1 MPQVSI
7 YKTPSYDPKGMEDA
21 VRAHFSLLNLDRLI
35 RPEQKIVIKPN
46 LVMKRDPQDA
56 ATTHPALVE
65 AVIRQLQK
73 LGARNITIAE
83 SGGGPYAEPLLRGLY
98 ETCGMAEAAR
108 RTGVKLNFDTGSR
121 PVAGEG
127 QVTRRFTVINPV
139 ADADL
144 IINICKLKTHCMTY
158 LSGAVKN
165 LFGCVP
171 GLMKPELHMRYPEK
185 EDFCRMLLD
194 LSAALPPVLSFVD
207 AVEAMEGDGPTGGRK
222 KTVGLTL
229 CSADRY
235 ALDLVNAVI
244 LGVDP
249 VQVVTVHQSIERG
262 LCPDSL
268 EKIELLGHRDALTQ
282 AGPFLPPR
290 SKQTDFS
297 SQFPPFLRP
306 LVKKAA
312 RKLGPRPAIRKK
324 DCIGCG
330 KCAESCPAHTI
341 QITGRRKALIHYQS
355 CIRCFCCHEMCPKQA
370 IDIRRLGIFNL

>member
-1 MPQVSI
+1 MPQVSVCQ
-7 YKTPSYDPKGMEDA
+7 TESYDPARMQAA
-21 VRAHFSLLNLDRLI
+21 VRSHFEALDLSRQI
-35 RPEQKIVIKPN
+35 RPDLKIVIKPN
-46 LVMKRDPQDA
+46 LVMKRAPEDA

-65 AVIRQLQK
+65 AVIRQLQQ
-73 LGARNITIAE
+73 LGAQDITIAE
-83 SGGGPYAEPLLRGLY
+83 SSGGPYAEPLLKSLY

-108 RTGVKLNFDTGSR
+108 RTGAKLNLGTGSR
-121 PVAGEG
+121 EIGGNG
-127 QVTRRFTVINPV
+127 QVTRRFTVIDPI

-144 IINICKLKTHCMTY
+144 ILNLCKLKTHCMTV

-165 LFGCVP
+165 LFGCIP

-194 LSAALPPVLSFVD
+194 LSAALPPVISFVD

-222 KTVGLTL
+222 KHVGLTL

-235 ALDLVNAVI
+235 ALDLVNAAV
-244 LGVDP
+244 LGIDP
-249 VQVVTVHQSIERG
+249 ASIPTVRQSIARG
-262 LCPDSL
+262 LCPASL
-268 EKIELLGHRDALTQ
+268 AQVQLLGDRDALTQ

-297 SQFPPFLRP
+297 SQFPAPLRP
-306 LVKKAA
+306 AVKKVT
-312 RKLGPRPAIRKK
+312 RWLQPRPSIRRK

-341 QITGRRKALIHYQS
+341 QILERKAVIAYPN

-370 IDIRRLGIFNL
+370 VDIRRLGIFDL

>member
-1 MPQVSI
+1 MPQVSVCQ
-7 YKTPSYDPKGMEDA
+7 TESYDPARMQAA
-21 VRAHFSLLNLDRLI
+21 VRAHFEALDLSRQI
-35 RPEQKIVIKPN
+35 RPDLKIVIKPN
-46 LVMKRDPQDA
+46 LVMKRAPEDA

-65 AVIRQLQK
+65 AVIRQLQQ
-73 LGARNITIAE
+73 LGAQDITIAE
-83 SGGGPYAEPLLRGLY
+83 SSGGPYAEPLLKSLY

-108 RTGVKLNFDTGSR
+108 RTGAKLNLGTGSR
-121 PVAGEG
+121 EIGRNG
-127 QVTRRFTVINPV
+127 QVTRRFTVIDPI

-144 IINICKLKTHCMTY
+144 ILNLCKLKTHCMTV

-165 LFGCVP
+165 LFGCIP

-194 LSAALPPVLSFVD
+194 LSAALPPVISFVD

-222 KTVGLTL
+222 KHVGLTL

-235 ALDLVNAVI
+235 ALDLVNAAV
-244 LGVDP
+244 LGIDP
-249 VQVVTVHQSIERG
+249 ASIPTVRQSIERG
-262 LCPDSL
+262 LCPASL
-268 EKIELLGHRDALTQ
+268 AQVQLLGDRDALTQ

-297 SQFPPFLRP
+297 SQFPAPLRP
-306 LVKKAA
+306 AVKKVT
-312 RKLGPRPAIRKK
+312 RWLQPRPSIRRK

-341 QITGRRKALIHYQS
+341 RILERKAVIAYPN

-370 IDIRRLGIFNL
+370 VDIRRLGIFDL

>member
-1 MPQVSI
+1 MPQVSV
-7 YKTPSYDPKGMEDA
+7 YKTPSYDPQQVQAA
-21 VRAHFSLLNLDRLI
+21 VCAHFQALELCHLI

-46 LVMKRDPQDA
+46 LIMKRNPQDA

-65 AVIRQLQK
+65 AVIRQLQQ
-73 LGARNITIAE
+73 LGAQDITIAE
-83 SGGGPYAEPLLRGLY
+83 SGGGLYTEPLLRGLY
-98 ETCGMAEAAR
+98 QTCGMAEVAR

-121 PVAGEG
+121 QIDGDG
-127 QVTRRFTVINPV
+127 QITRHFTVINPV

-144 IINICKLKTHCMTY
+144 IVNICKLKTHCMTY

-194 LSAALPPVLSFVD
+194 LSAALPRVISFID

-222 KTVGLTL
+222 KQVGLTL

-235 ALDLVNAVI
+235 ALDLAATAV
-244 LGVDP
+244 LGVKP
-249 VQVVTVHQSIERG
+249 AQVVTVRQSIERG

-268 EKIELLGHRDALTQ
+268 EKVELLGHPDALTQ

-297 SQFPPFLRP
+297 SQFPPALRP
-306 LVKKAA
+306 LVQRAV
-312 RKLGPRPAIRKK
+312 RRMGPRPAIRRK

-330 KCAESCPAHTI
+330 RCAESCPAHTI
-341 QITGRRKALIHYQS
+341 QVIEHKAVIHYQD

-370 IDIRRLGIFNL
+370 VNIRRLGIFNL

>member
-1 MPQVSI
+1 MPQVSVCQ
-7 YKTPSYDPKGMEDA
+7 TESYDPARMQAA
-21 VRAHFSLLNLDRLI
+21 VRAHFEALDLARQI
-35 RPEQKIVIKPN
+35 RPDLKIVIKPN
-46 LVMKRDPQDA
+46 LVMKRAPEDA

-65 AVIRQLQK
+65 AVIRQLQE
-73 LGARNITIAE
+73 LGAQDITIAE
-83 SGGGPYAEPLLRGLY
+83 SSGGPYAEPLLKSLY

-108 RTGVKLNFDTGSR
+108 RTGAKLNLGTGSR
-121 PVAGEG
+121 EIGGNG
-127 QVTRRFTVINPV
+127 QVTRRFTVIDPI

-144 IINICKLKTHCMTY
+144 ILNLCKLKTHCMTV

-165 LFGCVP
+165 LFGCIP

-194 LSAALPPVLSFVD
+194 LSAALPPVISFVD

-222 KTVGLTL
+222 KHVGLTL

-235 ALDLVNAVI
+235 ALDLVNAAV
-244 LGVDP
+244 LGIDP
-249 VQVVTVHQSIERG
+249 ASIPTVRQSIARG
-262 LCPDSL
+262 LCPASL
-268 EKIELLGHRDALTQ
+268 AQVQLLGDRDALTQ

-297 SQFPPFLRP
+297 SQFPAPLRP
-306 LVKKAA
+306 AVKKVT
-312 RKLGPRPAIRKK
+312 RWLQPRPSIRRK
-324 DCIGCG
+324 DCIGCS

-341 QITGRRKALIHYQS
+341 QILERKAVIAYPN

-370 IDIRRLGIFNL
+370 VDIRRLGIFDL

>member
-1 MPQVSI
+1 MPQVSVCQ
-7 YKTPSYDPKGMEDA
+7 TESYDPARMQAA
-21 VRAHFSLLNLDRLI
+21 VRAHFEALDLSRQI
-35 RPEQKIVIKPN
+35 RPDLKIVIKPN
-46 LVMKRDPQDA
+46 LVMKRAPEDA

-65 AVIRQLQK
+65 AVIRQLQQ
-73 LGARNITIAE
+73 LGAQDITIAE
-83 SGGGPYAEPLLRGLY
+83 SSGGPYAEPLLKSLY

-108 RTGVKLNFDTGSR
+108 RTGAKLNLGTGSR
-121 PVAGEG
+121 EIGGNG
-127 QVTRRFTVINPV
+127 QVPRRFTVIDPI

-144 IINICKLKTHCMTY
+144 ILNLCKLKTHCMTV

-165 LFGCVP
+165 LFGCIP

-194 LSAALPPVLSFVD
+194 LSAALPPVISFVD

-222 KTVGLTL
+222 KHVGLTL

-235 ALDLVNAVI
+235 ALDLVNAAV
-244 LGVDP
+244 LGIDP
-249 VQVVTVHQSIERG
+249 ASIPTVRQSIERG
-262 LCPDSL
+262 LCPASL
-268 EKIELLGHRDALTQ
+268 AQVQLLGDRDALTQ

-297 SQFPPFLRP
+297 SQFPAPLRP
-306 LVKKAA
+306 AVKKVT
-312 RKLGPRPAIRKK
+312 RWLQPRPSIRRK

-341 QITGRRKALIHYQS
+341 RILERKAVIAYPN

-370 IDIRRLGIFNL
+370 VDIRRLGIFDL